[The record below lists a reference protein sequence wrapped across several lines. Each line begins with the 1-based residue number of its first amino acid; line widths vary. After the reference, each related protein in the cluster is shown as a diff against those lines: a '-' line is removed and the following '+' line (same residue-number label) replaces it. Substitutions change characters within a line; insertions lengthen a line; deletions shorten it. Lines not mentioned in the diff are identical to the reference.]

1 MANNERKR
9 IVIFWLLLI
18 ALFLVGCGTININQK
33 IYRDWSFDISIE
45 VNSDNQAFLNLVKDG
60 FEDNPITEKAT
71 IVEQESGF
79 KYVLEKATIE
89 DISTEEG
96 NSLFE
101 SIGIKKEFKFPFYY
115 YTLSLKNK
123 GSESEEFGSFGMSF
137 NYMIEP
143 FGKITDSNGV
153 YVGEDKRVVKFNL
166 LKTKDYYLTFRDFF
180 LSSWIGGASK
190 ITDRV
195 AKETAFSSAADI
207 PDEEVSN
214 EEAVLNEEAKTSL
227 PEPSGK
233 FYEKTTNEVTL
244 RVTGYTFER
253 RTESYGKLN
262 EVEVTI
268 YNQKDL
274 SIYPSLQVIAVDK
287 KDSAFTVQKT
297 IDLEL
302 LGSGDYIQ
310 KKVNIDLAIPQSQN
324 PKELKVAVT
333 EWDTWLTSVGFN
345 TNFLEGFK

>member
-1 MANNERKR
+1 MGNKRRK
-9 IVIFWLLLI
+9 IIFVLGLI
-18 ALFLVGCGTININQK
+18 LVALFVVSCGTITINQK
-33 IYRDWSFDISIE
+33 IYRDWSFDLSIE
-45 VNSDNQAFLNLVKDG
+45 AKSDNQAFLNLVKEG
-60 FEDNPITEKAT
+60 FEENQITEKAT
-71 IVEQESGF
+71 FVEQESGF

-115 YTLSLKNK
+115 YTISLKNK

-137 NYMIEP
+137 DYMIEP
-143 FGKITDSNGV
+143 FGKITDTNGV
-153 YVGEDKRVVKFNL
+153 YIGEDKQVVKFNL

-190 ITDRV
+190 ITSHD
-195 AKETAFSSAADI
+195 AKETTFSSAVDI
-207 PDEEVSN
+207 PDEEASG
-214 EEAVLNEEAKTSL
+214 EEAVLSEEVKTPP

-233 FYEKTTNEVTL
+233 FYEKTINEVTL
-244 RVTGYTFER
+244 RVTGYTFEQR
-253 RTESYGKLN
+253 SESYGKLKD
-262 EVEVTI
+262 VEVTI

-274 SIYPSLQVIAVDK
+274 PIYPSLQIIALDK
-287 KDSAFTVQKT
+287 EDSAFTVQKT

-302 LGSGDYIQ
+302 LGSGDYVQ
-310 KKVNIDLAIPQSQN
+310 KKVNVDLAIAQLQN
-324 PKELKVAVT
+324 PKELKVVVT
-333 EWDTWLTSVGFN
+333 EWGTWITSVDFD

>member
-1 MANNERKR
+1 M
-9 IVIFWLLLI
+9 
-18 ALFLVGCGTININQK
+18 
-33 IYRDWSFDISIE
+33 
-45 VNSDNQAFLNLVKDG
+45 
-60 FEDNPITEKAT
+60 
-71 IVEQESGF
+71 
-79 KYVLEKATIE
+79 
-89 DISTEEG
+89 
-96 NSLFE
+96 
-101 SIGIKKEFKFPFYY
+101 
-115 YTLSLKNK
+115 
-123 GSESEEFGSFGMSF
+123 
-137 NYMIEP
+137 
-143 FGKITDSNGV
+143 
-153 YVGEDKRVVKFNL
+153 
-166 LKTKDYYLTFRDFF
+166 
-180 LSSWIGGASK
+180 
-190 ITDRV
+190 
-195 AKETAFSSAADI
+195 
-207 PDEEVSN
+207 
-214 EEAVLNEEAKTSL
+214 
-227 PEPSGK
+227 
-233 FYEKTTNEVTL
+233 